1 MLFVN
6 LPLQSD
12 VPLVA
17 PMACCCNCGSTSQ
30 LSPLPTDLRRMP
42 AMGLAGTEIK
52 IELPFPY
59 CERCAV
65 TARRR
70 RPTALG
76 VIAVTCLLT
85 IAMGI
90 CWLTLGPQLSEEAMT
105 MVVAPAV
112 VLLSLGL
119 VLAFYGLRR
128 KSTGQTSY
136 YQPVRL
142 KNTGHRWPADI
153 TGLELGFTNP
163 AYASAFA
170 TANQQSVSSGQ
181 LKVSAVQG
189 LFQRTAHNKS
199 TSRHPGSRH
208 S

>member
-6 LPLQSD
+6 LPVKSD

-17 PMACCCNCGSTSQ
+17 PMACCCNCGATSP
-30 LSPLPTDLRRMP
+30 LRPLPTDLRRMP
-42 AMGLAGTEIK
+42 LMGLAGAEIK

-59 CERCAV
+59 CEGCAV

-76 VIAVTCLLT
+76 VVAVTCLLS
-85 IAMGI
+85 IALGM
-90 CWLTLGPQLSEEAMT
+90 CWLFLGPQLSEDAMV
-105 MVVAPAV
+105 MVVAPTV
-112 VLLSLGL
+112 VLVSLGL
-119 VLAFYGLRR
+119 VMAFYWLRR
-128 KSTGQTSY
+128 KSPNQTSY

-163 AYASAFA
+163 AYASSFA
-170 TANQQSVSSGQ
+170 TANQQAVSLGK
-181 LKVSAVQG
+181 LKVSA
-189 LFQRTAHNKS
+189 T
-199 TSRHPGSRH
+199 
-208 S
+208 

>member
-17 PMACCCNCGSTSQ
+17 PMACCCNCGSSSE
-30 LSPLPTDLRRMP
+30 LNPLPTDLRRMP
-42 AMGLAGTEIK
+42 LMGLAGTEIK
-52 IELPFPY
+52 VELPFPY
-59 CERCAV
+59 CQGCAA

-76 VIAVTCLLT
+76 VIAVTCLLS
-85 IAMGI
+85 IVLGMG
-90 CWLTLGPQLSEEAMT
+90 LLFLGPQLSEDVMT
-105 MVVAPAV
+105 LVVAPAV
-112 VLLSLGL
+112 VLVSLGL
-119 VLAFYGLRR
+119 VLAFYGFR
-128 KSTGQTSY
+128 KKSPGQTSY

-163 AYASAFA
+163 KFAAVFA
-170 TANQQSVSSGQ
+170 TANQQAVASGL
-181 LKVSAVQG
+181 LKVSA
-189 LFQRTAHNKS
+189 A
-199 TSRHPGSRH
+199 
-208 S
+208 